1 MHAARRTKE
10 SRKSPS
16 FINFAIGMV
25 VDELDRVIIRVTGV
39 WPRDE
44 CVDTAAPWLNL

>member
-16 FINFAIGMV
+16 SFINFAIGMV
-25 VDELDRVIIRVTGV
+25 IDELDRVIIRVTGV
-39 WPRDE
+39 
-44 CVDTAAPWLNL
+44 